1 MWEHFIIAA
10 AVAAVK
16 QFVKNPARA
25 AAVREYLLE
34 LRDDITLLFSDAPPP
49 AAK

>member
-16 QFVKNPARA
+16 QFIKNPAKA

-34 LRDDITLLFSDAPPP
+34 LRDDITLLFPDVP
-49 AAK
+49 AAPQK